1 MLRVKSDIIYLNPS
15 PWVLME
21 NGSYGIFKAKGGIRI
36 GYRGC
41 IFSIKLFIIPVDNDG
56 FVVAK
61 VVLGMTAVVSD

>member
-1 MLRVKSDIIYLNPS
+1 
-15 PWVLME
+15 ME